1 MPAFEANPQLL
12 SVIGTLAKRYRKWPH
27 EVLELDPYEI
37 GLAMLVYTE
46 TEQQSAKQLDAM
58 ARSGTPIFP
67 VVVLKD

>member
-1 MPAFEANPQLL
+1 M
-12 SVIGTLAKRYRKWPH
+12 
-27 EVLELDPYEI
+27 LELDPYEI